1 MKAILQY
8 FYTIIHLRPIQIYYQ
23 IFYKIRSVFRKMI
36 GFQYAQFIPAE
47 SVPITLKP
55 SISSNKSYFANENR
69 FYFLNQEQIFPINQI
84 NWNDEQTFGKL
95 WAYNL
100 NYFDFL
106 NQEELSQSQGLALIR
121 AYIHAYPTLKTGLEP
136 YPTSLR
142 GINWI
147 KFLSKYQIQD
157 AEIDAFLMA
166 QYVRLSDNLEFHL
179 MGNHLLENAFFLLFG
194 SIYFNNERFLNLAKR
209 ILKVELPEQI
219 LADGCHFER
228 SVMYHQIILFRLL
241 DCLNLLQNNQA
252 LIANLIQVK
261 IQSQKPHPQPLSDGE
276 GSLHLS
282 LFSIKKGI
290 GSRLFGN
297 KYISSKIENEIAFYA
312 QKMLSFLQKIT
323 FQNGDIPLM
332 GDAAKNIAPTTYQLL
347 KYANCLNISIY
358 NCVLTE
364 SLYRKFERGNLELL
378 VNLGTVSPDYLPA
391 HSHCDIFNFV
401 LYVDGKP
408 FIVDTGISTYQN
420 NEIRHLERSTMAH
433 NTVQIGDFEQSE
445 IWGSFRVGRRAKVKI
460 LTDTENEVNAS
471 HDGFNK
477 IGIIHQRSF
486 CVEKYQII
494 IEDKILGN
502 TNYPVKAYLHLHP
515 YVDIQI
521 FDNIVVTN
529 LGKIRFENVSNIE
542 ERSYLYSE
550 AYNTAISAKMLILYF
565 TNSIS
570 TIIYSANNHE
580 ITDSNLLFFS

>member
-1 MKAILQY
+1 
-8 FYTIIHLRPIQIYYQ
+8 
-23 IFYKIRSVFRKMI
+23 MI

-47 SVPITLKP
+47 SIPITLKP
-55 SISSNKSYFANENR
+55 SIPSNKSYFADENR

-106 NQEELSQSQGLALIR
+106 NQEDISQSQGLALIR
-121 AYIHAYPTLKTGLEP
+121 AYIHANPTLKTGLEP

-147 KFLSKYQIQD
+147 KFLSKHQIQD
-157 AEIDAFLMA
+157 AEIDNFLMA

-179 MGNHLLENAFFLLFG
+179 MGNHLLENAFSLLFG
-194 SIYFNNERFLNLAKR
+194 SVYFNNETFLNLATK

-276 GSLHLS
+276 GSLHLT

-332 GDAAKNIAPTTYQLL
+332 GDAATNIAPNTFQLL
-347 KYANCLNISIY
+347 EYANRLNISID

-391 HSHCDIFNFV
+391 HSHCDIFNFM

-408 FIVDTGISTYQN
+408 FIVDTGTSTYEN
-420 NEIRHLERSTMAH
+420 NAQRQAERSTAAH
-433 NTVQIGDFEQSE
+433 NTVQIGDAEQSE
-445 IWGSFRVGRRAKVKI
+445 MWGSFRVARRAKCEI
-460 LTDTENEVNAS
+460 LSENKSQITAS
-471 HDGFNK
+471 HNGFQRF
-477 IGIIHQRSF
+477 GIKHERSF
-486 CVEKYQII
+486 KMNENQLI
-494 IEDKILGN
+494 IEDKIIGK
-502 TNYPVKAYLHLHP
+502 TKFPQKAYLHFHP
-515 YVDIQI
+515 DISLEI
-521 FDNIVVTN
+521 VGNSIKTNCGEIVVN
-529 LGKIRFENVSNIE
+529 PEVKIIESNFYFIEEFNRKNSSKMITLFFENYLTTTLKFFNHLEITNSNI
-542 ERSYLYSE
+542 
-550 AYNTAISAKMLILYF
+550 
-565 TNSIS
+565 
-570 TIIYSANNHE
+570 
-580 ITDSNLLFFS
+580 LL

>member
-1 MKAILQY
+1 MKTILQY

-23 IFYKIRSVFRKMI
+23 IFYKIRSIFRKMI

-47 SVPITLKP
+47 SIPIVLKP
-55 SISSNKSYFANENR
+55 SISSNKSYFSSENR
-69 FYFLNQEQIFPINQI
+69 FCFLNQEQVFPISQI
-84 NWNDEQTFGKL
+84 NWNNEQTFGKL

-106 NQEELSQSQGLALIR
+106 NQEDISQSQGLALIR
-121 AYIHAYPTLKTGLEP
+121 VYIYAYPTLKTGLEP

-166 QYVRLSDNLEFHL
+166 QYVRLADNLEYHL
-179 MGNHLLENAFFLLFG
+179 MGNHLLENAFSLLFG
-194 SIYFNNERFLNLAKR
+194 GVYFDNETFLNLAKK

-228 SVMYHQIILFRLL
+228 SVMYHQIVLLRML
-241 DCLNLLQNNQA
+241 DCLNLLQNNQ
-252 LIANLIQVK
+252 
-261 IQSQKPHPQPLSDGE
+261 G
-276 GSLHLS
+276 
-282 LFSIKKGI
+282 KK
-290 GSRLFGN
+290 LTEL
-297 KYISSKIENEIAFYA
+297 ENEIVFYA
-312 QKMLSFLQKIT
+312 QKMVGFLQKIT
-323 FQNGDIPLM
+323 FKNGDIPLM

-347 KYANCLNISIY
+347 EYANTLNIRVEK
-358 NCVLTE
+358 NELLE
-364 SLYRKFERGNLELL
+364 SNYRKFEEGNFELL

-401 LYVDGKP
+401 LYVDDKP

-420 NEIRHLERSTMAH
+420 NERRHLERSTMAH

-460 LTDTENEVNAS
+460 LTDTENEIVAS
-471 HDGFNK
+471 HDGFK
-477 IGIIHQRSF
+477 RLGVFHQRSF
-486 CVEKYQII
+486 RIENQRII
-494 IEDKILGN
+494 IKDTVLGK
-502 TNYPVKAYLHLHP
+502 TDYPIKAYLHFHP
-515 YVDIQI
+515 DVELQIMNDKIITNVGEIYV
-521 FDNIVVTN
+521 
-529 LGKIRFENVSNIE
+529 ENVTKIE
-542 ERSYLYSE
+542 QNDYHYSE
-550 AYNTAISAKMLILYF
+550 EYNKLISAKMVVLYF

-570 TIIYSANNHE
+570 TIIYSTKNHE
-580 ITDSNLLFFS
+580 NIDSNLLFSA

>member
-1 MKAILQY
+1 
-8 FYTIIHLRPIQIYYQ
+8 
-23 IFYKIRSVFRKMI
+23 MI

-69 FYFLNQEQIFPINQI
+69 FCFLNQEQIFSINQI
-84 NWNDEQTFGKL
+84 NWNYEQTFGKL

-147 KFLSKYQIQD
+147 KFLSNHQIQD

-179 MGNHLLENAFFLLFG
+179 MGNHLLENAFSLLFG
-194 SIYFNNERFLNLAKR
+194 SVYFNNKTFLNLAKK

-252 LIANLIQVK
+252 IIANLIQVK

-276 GSLHLS
+276 GSLHLT

-297 KYISSKIENEIAFYA
+297 KYKSSKIENEIAFYA

-332 GDAAKNIAPTTYQLL
+332 GDAATNIAPTTCQLL
-347 KYANCLNISIY
+347 EYANRLNISIY

-364 SLYRKFERGNLELL
+364 SLYRKIERGNLELL

-401 LYVDGKP
+401 LYVNEKP
-408 FIVDTGISTYQN
+408 FIVDTGTSTYEN
-420 NEIRHLERSTMAH
+420 NAQRQAERSTAAH
-433 NTVQIGDFEQSE
+433 NTVQIGDAEQSE
-445 IWGSFRVGRRAKVKI
+445 MWGSFRVALRAKCEI
-460 LTDTENEVNAS
+460 LSENNSQITAS
-471 HDGFNK
+471 HNGFQRF
-477 IGIIHQRSF
+477 GIKHERSF
-486 CVEKYQII
+486 KMNENQLI
-494 IEDKILGN
+494 IEDKIIGK
-502 TNYPVKAYLHLHP
+502 TKFPQKAYLHFHP
-515 YVDIQI
+515 DISLEI
-521 FDNIVVTN
+521 VGNSIKTNCGEIVVN
-529 LGKIRFENVSNIE
+529 PDVKIIESDFYFIEEFNRKNSSKMITLFFENYLTTTLKFFNYLEITNSNI
-542 ERSYLYSE
+542 
-550 AYNTAISAKMLILYF
+550 
-565 TNSIS
+565 
-570 TIIYSANNHE
+570 
-580 ITDSNLLFFS
+580 LL